1 LIDVIEERDW
11 NMKECVREQY
21 VRLYAQ
27 DVRAFPDCYK
37 ERIVN
42 DPEGAARQ
50 TIEVLDDDEV
60 RQCIRDLKEEQRD
73 LAKHGYHLPES
84 A

>member
-1 LIDVIEERDW
+1 MTDDIRER
-11 NMKECVREQY
+11 Y

-27 DVRAFPDCYK
+27 DVRAFSECYK

-42 DPEGAARQ
+42 DPEAAARQ
-50 TIEVLDDDEV
+50 AIEGLSDDDV

-73 LAKHGYHLPES
+73 LAKHGYNLPDNNREE
-84 A
+84 